1 MARSFRYIRLPFFLF
16 LMLGAASSA
25 YGIKFDFQTGNA
37 SDANSLSASDG
48 GFSATASGWGGLL
61 NPQNT
66 FDPTNPSGSGAQN
79 LGVNIGTALGFG
91 RGIGCGT
98 AVGITQCDL
107 ISPGG
112 EDFLLVE
119 FDTTLEISRIYG
131 TLLEDPDDVSA
142 WSWNGGVWDL
152 IGTDPCPLPGI
163 FNFCGSFSQYD
174 GEDIGLVGGGTLLP
188 SNPTSYLMLVAENS
202 GASAFRLGFV
212 EGTPIPEPSSGLLFA
227 LGLVGLAGRSLRMRA
242 SPLESIR

>member
-1 MARSFRYIRLPFFLF
+1 M
-16 LMLGAASSA
+16 
-25 YGIKFDFQTGNA
+25 
-37 SDANSLSASDG
+37 
-48 GFSATASGWGGLL
+48 
-61 NPQNT
+61 
-66 FDPTNPSGSGAQN
+66 
-79 LGVNIGTALGFG
+79 
-91 RGIGCGT
+91 
-98 AVGITQCDL
+98 
-107 ISPGG
+107 
-112 EDFLLVE
+112 
-119 FDTTLEISRIYG
+119 
-131 TLLEDPDDVSA
+131 
-142 WSWNGGVWDL
+142 WDL

-242 SPLESIR
+242 SLLASRR